1 MVLHKQNQ
9 PPLKSLIAFEAVA
22 RHSSFTLAA
31 QELNLS
37 QSAISRQIKRLEEIL
52 SRPLFLRKPHHVEL
66 TPAGK
71 SYLDVIQ
78 KLFHELDKATT
89 ELQRRGHNE
98 PPRVSRRPNFLRE
111 YPNEKY
117 LLT

>member
-78 KLFHELDKATT
+78 KLFHELDVN
-89 ELQRRGHNE
+89 GHLK
-98 PPRVSRRPNFLRE
+98 VHHYGHLKVHHFKSGF
-111 YPNEKY
+111 
-117 LLT
+117 